1 VAGRDLVLYDGV
13 CGLCNALV
21 QFVLPRDEAGS
32 LDFASL
38 QSATGQTWLR
48 RFDQSTDELD
58 TMIVISD
65 YRGAAP
71 RILSKAGAALM
82 IAKRLGYPWRLAAL
96 ARIFPDALLNP
107 AYDIVARNRYRWF
120 GRSDTCMLPRPE
132 HRARVIDL

>member
-71 RILSKAGAALM
+71 HILSKAGAALL

-96 ARIFPDALLNP
+96 ARIFPDALLNS

-132 HRARVIDL
+132 HRARVIDV